1 MNHVEYTIKYII
13 VSIHSILSLKQT
25 KQTIFNSMTGRK
37 ILFEMDELFMENRH
51 PAPVVTSDPT
61 ESIFNSQW

>member
-1 MNHVEYTIKYII
+1 MMKIK
-13 VSIHSILSLKQT
+13 K

-37 ILFEMDELFMENRH
+37 TLFEMDELFMENRL

>member
-1 MNHVEYTIKYII
+1 MMKVK
-13 VSIHSILSLKQT
+13 K

-37 ILFEMDELFMENRH
+37 TLFEMDELFMENRH